1 MKNEREESKTEL
13 ICETDAYVF
22 QTKSSVLNVSANEE
36 GKALLELDRTVFF
49 PEGGGQRADEGW
61 LGGFKVIDVKQLDSE
76 INNISKEEYNAKFT
90 DINGVRKN
98 IEYDYQTSIFK
109 RCGE

>member
-36 GKALLELDRTVFF
+36 GNALLELDRTVFF
-49 PEGGGQRADEGW
+49 P
-61 LGGFKVIDVKQLDSE
+61 
-76 INNISKEEYNAKFT
+76 
-90 DINGVRKN
+90 
-98 IEYDYQTSIFK
+98 
-109 RCGE
+109 